1 MIRTLFVVFAASIS
15 VAVARAAD
23 WPQWRGPNFNGYA
36 DAVGLPDKLDPAGDL
51 LWSTRLPGS
60 SSSSPVVAEG
70 KVFVSTIEGASRKL
84 LALCLNGKSGKI
96 LWQRSLGIGYADNER
111 NNLASPSP
119 IADGKHVW
127 FYFGTG
133 DLACF
138 DADGNALWSR
148 NIQKDYGNFSVQWIY
163 ASSPLLYDGK
173 LYVQVL
179 HRSEDSYLL
188 ILDPMTGKELSRQQ
202 RPNDAREESK
212 ESYAT
217 PIPNQA
223 GGATEILLIGGD
235 AVTAHDPANGREL
248 WRFGG
253 WNPQKINHWRVITSL
268 VTVDGLVIAC
278 APKGGPIMAI
288 KDGGSGDITA
298 AGCAWSTRELS
309 SDVCVPLVMN
319 GDLYVLEGD
328 KRKLLRIEPTT
339 GHIKASVDLPGG
351 VFRASPTGADG
362 KIYIINE
369 NGDTWTLD
377 AATLKVL
384 SKSSLDGRPSRASIA
399 VAEGEVIVR
408 TADEVYAFGKAAK

>member
-1 MIRTLFVVFAASIS
+1 MRMTFIALSTVLYIS
-15 VAVARAAD
+15 VARAAD
-23 WPQWRGPNFNGYA
+23 WPQWRGPNFNGFT

-51 LWSTRLPGS
+51 LWSTPLPGG
-60 SSSSPVVAEG
+60 SSSSPVVAGG
-70 KVFVSTIEGASRKL
+70 KIFVSTIDGASRKL
-84 LALCLNGKSGKI
+84 LALCLDGKTGKI
-96 LWQRSLGIGYADNER
+96 VWQRSLGIGYADNER

-119 IADGKHVW
+119 VADGKHVW

-138 DADGNALWSR
+138 DADGNAVWSR
-148 NIQKDYGNFSVQWIY
+148 NIQKDYGNFSVQWLY
-163 ASSPLLYDGK
+163 ASSPLLNDGK

-188 ILDPMTGKELSRQQ
+188 ILDAMTGKELGRQQ

-223 GGATEILLIGGD
+223 SGATEILLIGGD

-253 WNPQKINHWRVITSL
+253 WNPNKINHWRVITSL
-268 VTVDGLVIAC
+268 VAVDGLVIAC

-298 AGCAWSTRELS
+298 AGCAWSTREIS

-328 KRKLLRIEPTT
+328 RRKLLRVEPTT
-339 GHIKASVDLPGG
+339 GHVKQSVDLPGS

-362 KIYIINE
+362 KIFVINE

-384 SKSSLDGRPSRASIA
+384 SKSSLGGRPSRASIA

-408 TADEVYAFGKAAK
+408 TAETVYAFAAGK